1 MDLRGMLN
9 DGPAA
14 STPSKPP
21 PPQIQHPPQPSMP
34 STPVQTNSYQP
45 FRDYGQTQPSPSRP
59 MSLDHSLQQLPP
71 SAYASPPPYQGA
83 SGPYPNRPAPPPPP
97 PPLQRI
103 SPNDLRSPSVG
114 SGPGPSPYRQT
125 PTSSISA
132 ASVGYPFPQQT
143 PTSPVQRHQYPPH
156 QAAYHRDSFPQ
167 PSVPGGMTGPPGG
180 VSYMQPQQVPQTP
193 PVVTPG
199 GHPYPPHQR
208 SQSTHST
215 PTPTSAQ
222 SQPGQQYGAPFIQG
236 SPVATHHNLPQM
248 DPQQRQPSQPP
259 TPVAAPLSRPAQT
272 MSFGQPPSPYQQR
285 MSTTATY
292 PHPPPLQRSPPAP
305 PPPSLP
311 RHSSSTSIYDP
322 LGQDPLRRSQSHGDR
337 DRSISVSPKTRIPS
351 LPTSAGRPGSLA
363 SVSAPDSDP
372 RHAHIHS
379 ASAIPGAMTV
389 VDQDR
394 ERAHT
399 PAKRKLDD
407 RELRPDELEKRDLR
421 PPPFDHTN
429 GRSIAR
435 GAEAIHP
442 SQHLQPSTFSAPRKK
457 RKVHAIPPVWAQKL
471 QGQRP
476 THSNYSLYK
485 PVPSH
490 QHGAA
495 QINGKPDGMPSRHT
509 SPEDSRRAMPAPQH
523 PPAAPPAPAPP
534 IPTPVQEES
543 LLGPWEPSIT
553 NEIPLTDTSRAVAD
567 FLFRYVIGNEDF
579 NQIQSRGVHFEIEA
593 KLGTLIDKN
602 DGQPLRFPIRTE
614 CILSDEG
621 EWSNRLG
628 FKSSMSESQH
638 KAFNEFLNEMVKQ
651 AHQDNKDRPRPR
663 VPIRYK
669 HRREID
675 KFYELPAHIRD
686 QTLPPCVTGPMQAR
700 GHSAKVRVTYDQKTN
715 EVLAKIVKVR
725 IADLSMHIP
734 SCPLDCR
741 ISINLEMDWGGGME
755 ELEQMSAQST
765 RPSQPSRNKDRLS
778 YNHSH
783 YQIDLTQVTIMGPH
797 QAKKEHELEVELNP
811 DALIDQGKR
820 TMNGQPN
827 QYADLV
833 DGFLNNIRVLAR
845 KANDFAA

>member
-21 PPQIQHPPQPSMP
+21 PQPQHPPPPPAMP

-45 FRDYGQTQPSPSRP
+45 YRDYGHTQQSPSQP
-59 MSLDHSLQQLPP
+59 MSIDRGLQQLPP
-71 SAYASPPPYQGA
+71 GAYASPPPYQGS

-97 PPLQRI
+97 PPLQQI
-103 SPNDLRSPSVG
+103 SPNDLRSPSIA

-125 PTSSISA
+125 PTSSISG

-143 PTSPVQRHQYPPH
+143 PTSPVQRHQYPPPH

-167 PSVPGGMTGPPGG
+167 PSGPGGMTGPPGG

-199 GHPYPPHQR
+199 GHPSYPPHQR

-222 SQPGQQYGAPFIQG
+222 SQPGQYGAPFLQG

-248 DPQQRQPSQPP
+248 ESQSRQSSQPP

-305 PPPSLP
+305 LPPSLP
-311 RHSSSTSIYDP
+311 RHSSATAIYDP
-322 LGQDPLRRSQSHGDR
+322 LGQDSLRRSQSHVDSR

-351 LPTSAGRPGSLA
+351 LPNSAGRPGT
-363 SVSAPDSDP
+363 SVAEPDP
-372 RHAHIHS
+372 RHAHPY
-379 ASAIPGAMTV
+379 PGAVTMGPE
-389 VDQDR
+389 QDR
-394 ERAHT
+394 DRALT
-399 PAKRKLDD
+399 PAAKRKLGD
-407 RELRPDELEKRDLR
+407 RELRPEELERREVR
-421 PPPFDHTN
+421 PPPFDNAN
-429 GRSIAR
+429 GRSAPMKT
-435 GAEAIHP
+435 EAASHHT
-442 SQHLQPSTFSAPRKK
+442 SQPQQQPATFSAPRKK
-457 RKVHAIPPVWAQKL
+457 RKLYTSPPVWAQKL
-471 QGQRP
+471 QGRRP
-476 THSNYSLYK
+476 THANCSLYK
-485 PVPSH
+485 PTPNHAS
-490 QHGAA
+490 
-495 QINGKPDGMPSRHT
+495 QINGKPDSLPSRHT
-509 SPEDSRRAMPAPQH
+509 SPEDSRRAAPQH
-523 PPAAPPAPAPP
+523 PSATQPAPAPP
-534 IPTPVQEES
+534 GPDPSMGEGS
-543 LLGPWEPSIT
+543 LLGQWEPSIT
-553 NEIPLTDTSRAVAD
+553 NEIPLTDTSRAIAD
-567 FLFRYVIGNEDF
+567 FLFRFVIANEDF

-593 KLGTLIDKN
+593 KLGTLIDKH
-602 DGQPLRFPIRTE
+602 DGQQLRLPIRTE
-614 CILSDEG
+614 CILADEG
-621 EWSNRLG
+621 EWANRFG
-628 FKSSMSESQH
+628 FKSSMSEGQH
-638 KAFNEFLNEMVKQ
+638 RQFNEFLNDMVKQ
-651 AHQDNKDRPRPR
+651 AHQDNKERQRPR

-675 KFYELPAHIRD
+675 KFYELPAHVRD
-686 QTLPPCVTGPMQAR
+686 QTLPPCVTVPMQHA
-700 GHSAKVRVTYDQKTN
+700 AKVRVTYDQKTN

-725 IADLSMHIP
+725 IADINLHVP
-734 SCPLDCR
+734 SSPLDCR
-741 ISINLEMDWGGGME
+741 ISINLEMDWSGSVDD
-755 ELEQMSAQST
+755 LEQMAAQST
-765 RPSQPSRNKDRLS
+765 RPAPPNRNKDRLS

-783 YQIDLTQVTIMGPH
+783 YQIDLTQVTIMGQQGGHP
-797 QAKKEHELEVELNP
+797 KKEHELEVELSP

-820 TMNGQPN
+820 AMNGQPN

-845 KANDFAA
+845 KATEFAS